1 MKINRLFEIIYL
13 LLEKRTI
20 TAKELAAHFEVS
32 VRTIYRDIDILAS
45 ASIPIYFQRGKHGGI
60 KLMDNYIMNKSL
72 LSQKE
77 QNEILYALQS
87 LNATNYFNNDKTLS
101 KLSAIFNQKAD
112 NWIKIDFSRYNND
125 DDNTLFEKL
134 KEAIS
139 HDLRATLLM
148 QLPKLNHEKI
158 PLDQARDKSKY
169 EKFSLQKLLTLINNI
184 NKDHKLLESS
194 DLLLFDGNLKNKD
207 AKSYLY
213 DINNVEKL
221 EKIFITKFK
230 VLSKLVSKRA
240 LNLNNKYDELNEVVK
255 TRIYSILN
263 NENERVYFASY
274 EAAIKHLM
282 QLQYLA
288 ITKKVIKENEI
299 HKFVYQ
305 GKEFST
311 IEEVINYC
319 KKFIKSVDE
328 YVKNKGE
335 KDE

>member
-1 MKINRLFEIIYL
+1 
-13 LLEKRTI
+13 
-20 TAKELAAHFEVS
+20 
-32 VRTIYRDIDILAS
+32 
-45 ASIPIYFQRGKHGGI
+45 
-60 KLMDNYIMNKSL
+60 
-72 LSQKE
+72 
-77 QNEILYALQS
+77 
-87 LNATNYFNNDKTLS
+87 
-101 KLSAIFNQKAD
+101 
-112 NWIKIDFSRYNND
+112 
-125 DDNTLFEKL
+125 
-134 KEAIS
+134 
-139 HDLRATLLM
+139 M

-240 LNLNNKYDELNEVVK
+240 FNLNNKYDELNEVVK

-328 YVKNKGE
+328 YVKNNGE

>member
-134 KEAIS
+134 KEAI
-139 HDLRATLLM
+139 LTK
-148 QLPKLNHEKI
+148 QTV
-158 PLDQARDKSKY
+158 
-169 EKFSLQKLLTLINNI
+169 KFDYFNTKGKHSERTADPLTLWFKEKAWYLFAYCHKNHNWNRQITSIPCLWWIFWREYKQNGKWKFWNYNGI
-184 NKDHKLLESS
+184 SWKWMGLWLSFILWRTFESERTRENKEN
-194 DLLLFDGNLKNKD
+194 FVWKNCK
-207 AKSYLY
+207 
-213 DINNVEKL
+213 NEEKL
-221 EKIFITKFK
+221 YLKII
-230 VLSKLVSKRA
+230 V
-240 LNLNNKYDELNEVVK
+240 
-255 TRIYSILN
+255 ILILI
-263 NENERVYFASY
+263 F
-274 EAAIKHLM
+274 
-282 QLQYLA
+282 
-288 ITKKVIKENEI
+288 
-299 HKFVYQ
+299 
-305 GKEFST
+305 
-311 IEEVINYC
+311 
-319 KKFIKSVDE
+319 
-328 YVKNKGE
+328 
-335 KDE
+335 